1 MRECLATNEYV
12 ADRAGHGRAGT
23 GGDMDL
29 SKFKTS
35 DWLKIGGAA
44 GFLIFG
50 FLDWVKVSV
59 SGFGSATGG
68 NVFDFFFTG
77 TVPWLLTMAVGVL
90 TFLLAAQLIKADNV
104 PWTLIFLAAMALAA
118 LLIVIRLI
126 IGPADDAAGVDVS
139 RGIGLWL
146 STIAVLVAF
155 AGAILG
161 FRESGGEF
169 SDLTDMNK
177 LKGAFNTGGTATD
190 APPPPPAPPTAPPAP
205 PSNPP
210 AAPPAPPAPPAG
222 SDVPPTAGDAPPPPP
237 PPPSS

>member
-1 MRECLATNEYV
+1 
-12 ADRAGHGRAGT
+12 
-23 GGDMDL
+23 MDL

-35 DWLKIGGAA
+35 DWLKIGGAI

-50 FLDWVKVSV
+50 FFDWAKASV
-59 SGFGSATGG
+59 AGFSASGG

-77 TVPWLLTMAVGVL
+77 TIPWLLVIATGVL
-90 TFLLAAQLIKADNV
+90 TFLLAAQLMKPGNV
-104 PWTLIFLAAMALAA
+104 PWTLIFLAATALAA

-126 IGPADDAAGVDVS
+126 IGPADDVPDGIDVS

-146 STIAVLVAF
+146 STISVLVAL

-177 LKGAFNTGGTATD
+177 LRGAFNTGGTTAD

-205 PSNPP
+205 PTAPP
-210 AAPPAPPAPPAG
+210 TASPAPPPA
-222 SDVPPTAGDAPPPPP
+222 PPTAGDVPPTGSDVPPPPP
-237 PPPSS
+237 PPPSA